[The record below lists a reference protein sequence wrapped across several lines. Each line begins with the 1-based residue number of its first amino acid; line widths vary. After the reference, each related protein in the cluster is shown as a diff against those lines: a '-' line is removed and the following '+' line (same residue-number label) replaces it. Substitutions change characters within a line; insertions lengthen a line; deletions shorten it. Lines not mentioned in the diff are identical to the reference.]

1 MRIWRVAPFLACLF
15 LSAIPAKASD
25 RLPVVGPTDFHF
37 VLSEPAVFK
46 ARAYAIEHGIDSMLW
61 LYDGA
66 GNLVAANDDWFGLDS
81 WLEVPVEA
89 GVYRLRAGVCCG
101 DPEGWYGESY
111 EVELNTVPV
120 DPTTTTV
127 QETTTTS
134 EPVVT
139 EPPATDPPVTDPPV
153 TEPETTTT
161 SDAPTTTSE
170 PAPTTTEPAPP
181 PVIPPQPEEPIWIPP
196 TPDTVP
202 APDLTEPAATE
213 PSVSEPDSTEVPAS
227 TNVVTEDS
235 ASVPSV
241 SETAP
246 SAEPEPEPEL
256 LPEPEPT
263 PEPDTPT
270 EPGVVEPDA
279 TLPPL
284 VPETPSDATISAI
297 VPPPPADAP
306 EAEKRAFEEQVN
318 IFAGGYDNYVPAGST
333 VTVAQRR
340 TIVAATIAVSS
351 ILPGPA
357 PSRRRK

>member
-37 VLSEPAVFK
+37 TFSEPAQFT

-66 GNLVAANDDWFGLDS
+66 GNVVAANDDWFGLDS
-81 WLEVPVEA
+81 WLDVPLEA

-101 DPEGWYGESY
+101 DPEAWYGESY
-111 EVELNTVPV
+111 EVELNSVPV
-120 DPTTTTV
+120 EPTTTTV

-139 EPPATDPPVTDPPV
+139 DPPATDPPPTDPPV

-202 APDLTEPAATE
+202 APDSTEPAATE

-246 SAEPEPEPEL
+246 PAEPEPEPEP

-270 EPGVVEPDA
+270 EPDAVEPDA

-306 EAEKRAFEEQVN
+306 EDEKRAFEEQVN